1 MPSKQRDRGKEVEKA
16 VITDHPVR
24 TTGKTTSARQSRW
37 KSQFALQSMVWPGL
51 LLLLVFSY
59 IPMYGILIAFKDY
72 DLFLGIVDSPWA
84 GMVHFRE
91 FITDANF
98 MNVLRNT
105 LAINVLVLIFGFPA
119 PILFALFLNELT
131 GMRFKR
137 FVQTVSYLPHFV
149 SWVVFGGLIMTVLS
163 PSNGILNLLLQKLH
177 LIQEPINFMGKLE
190 LFWFIMVGAEML
202 KGIGWGA
209 IIYIAA
215 IAGVDQE
222 LYEAAKIDGA
232 GRFQRM
238 WYITVPSIMGTIVIM
253 LIFAVSSILNTGLE
267 QILVMQNPLNLEV
280 SETIDTYVY
289 KVGLQQMRYSYST
302 AVGLAKS
309 VVALI
314 LLFGANYLS
323 RKISENS
330 LF

>member
-1 MPSKQRDRGKEVEKA
+1 MERAVSAQRRSRQAGIA
-16 VITDHPVR
+16 A
-24 TTGKTTSARQSRW
+24 TGRRLRS
-37 KSQFALQSMVWPGL
+37 KSQFALQSMVWPGIL
-51 LLLLVFSY
+51 FLIVFSY
-59 IPMYGILIAFKDY
+59 IPMYGILIAFKEY
-72 DLFLGIVDSPWA
+72 DLFLGVMKSPWA
-84 GMVHFRE
+84 GWTHFNE
-91 FITDANF
+91 FFNDPNF
-98 MNVLRNT
+98 TNVLRNT
-105 LAINVLVLIFGFPA
+105 LAMNLLGLILGFPA
-119 PILFALFLNELT
+119 PIVFALFLNELT
-131 GMRFKR
+131 KMRFKR

-149 SWVVFGGLIMTVLS
+149 SWVIFGGLILTVLS
-163 PSNGILNLLLQKLH
+163 PSNGIVNLLLVKLH
-177 LIQEPINFMGKLE
+177 ILDEPINFMAKPE
-190 LFWFIMVGAEML
+190 LFWGIMVGAEIL

-222 LYEAAKIDGA
+222 MYEAAKIDGA

-238 WYITVPSIMGTIVIM
+238 LHITVPSIMGTVVIM
-253 LIFAVSSILNTGLE
+253 LIFAVSSILNTGFE
-267 QILVMQNPLNLEV
+267 QIMVMQNPLNLDV

-314 LLFGANYLS
+314 LLFGANYVS
-323 RKISENS
+323 RKISDNS

>member
-1 MPSKQRDRGKEVEKA
+1 
-16 VITDHPVR
+16 
-24 TTGKTTSARQSRW
+24 
-37 KSQFALQSMVWPGL
+37 
-51 LLLLVFSY
+51 
-59 IPMYGILIAFKDY
+59 
-72 DLFLGIVDSPWA
+72 
-84 GMVHFRE
+84 
-91 FITDANF
+91 
-98 MNVLRNT
+98 MN
-105 LAINVLVLIFGFPA
+105 ILVLIFGFPA
-119 PILFALFLNELT
+119 PIVFALFLNELT
-131 GMRFKR
+131 TSKFKR

-149 SWVVFGGLIMTVLS
+149 SWVIFGGLIMTVLS

-177 LIQEPINFMGKLE
+177 IINEPLNFMGKPD

-215 IAGVDQE
+215 IAGVDPE

-253 LIFAVSSILNTGLE
+253 LIFAVSSILNTGIE
-267 QILVMQNPLNLEV
+267 QMLVMQNPLNLNV

-309 VVALI
+309 LVALI
-314 LLFGANYLS
+314 LLIGANQVT
-323 RKISENS
+323 RKISGNS